1 MAGARHDPPGEQ
13 LCTAVSIRN
22 TQGTIENENCT
33 RNDISV
39 LSFLPLTLSY
49 SVRRGPDFTF
59 PSLKKQVFVVVAC
72 HFQTVPRVTWA
83 PPRTVSVTRRTRRTS
98 VTTPRLALTTPSPPR
113 KPVNRAVL
121 LVQTASSGR
130 GVGVP
135 PLAPATSRPRGRT
148 RLPTLRVM
156 SPGPSTAT

>member
-72 HFQTVPRVTWA
+72 HFQTVPRVT
-83 PPRTVSVTRRTRRTS
+83 
-98 VTTPRLALTTPSPPR
+98 
-113 KPVNRAVL
+113 
-121 LVQTASSGR
+121 
-130 GVGVP
+130 
-135 PLAPATSRPRGRT
+135 
-148 RLPTLRVM
+148 
-156 SPGPSTAT
+156 